1 MSRYTFND
9 IYMSHKYAVS
19 FFWGPLIG
27 SGIGFCIT
35 LSKSPPC
42 IAMDSIYGAFLGILL
57 VIAYNLFLM
66 SLTSG
71 YEHED
76 EDEDEHLGADLAKIK
91 KALAQVRELDQDR
104 ERLRKNHVKN
114 PNAPI
119 SSRTRSQT

>member
-1 MSRYTFND
+1 
-9 IYMSHKYAVS
+9 
-19 FFWGPLIG
+19 
-27 SGIGFCIT
+27 
-35 LSKSPPC
+35 
-42 IAMDSIYGAFLGILL
+42 MDSIYGAFLGILL